1 MFTSLTNPQNV
12 MSNTTSLSY
21 TPNDFFYNTASTNL
35 GISFPTNCQYILK
48 QDWNTKCNSVNLDK
62 NMKDCTNME
71 LCKNK
76 SYSNELMDLQS
87 NHAGNDEKYNNTESI
102 YIYTLLNMINLIIGI
117 IFLLFIINKYRKI

>member
-21 TPNDFFYNTASTNL
+21 RPNELFYNNTPSNL
-35 GISFPTNCQYILK
+35 GISFPTNCETILEN
-48 QDWNTKCNSVNLDK
+48 DWNTKCNSVNLG
-62 NMKDCTNME
+62 NNVKDCTNME

-76 SYSNELMDLQS
+76 FYSNELMDIQS
-87 NHAGNDEKYNNTESI
+87 SHAGNDEKYKNTESI
-102 YIYTLLNMINLIIGI
+102 YVYTILNMINLIIGI

>member
-21 TPNDFFYNTASTNL
+21 TPNDFFYNNASTTL
-35 GISFPTNCQYILK
+35 GINPDIDCSDINK
-48 QDWNTKCNSVNLDK
+48 QEDCSKEQNIDS
-62 NMKDCTNME
+62 CTNIE

-76 SYSNELMDLQS
+76 SYSNELIDLQS
-87 NHAGNDEKYNNTESI
+87 SHAGNDEKYKNTESI
-102 YIYTLLNMINLIIGI
+102 YVYTILNMINLIIGI